1 MGRAVGFIGLLIA
14 VAVGTWLY
22 TKQATTTGVP
32 GASSPKAAID
42 LTGVRNDLL
51 AIAQAERRYH
61 AMNGKY
67 ASLAELRESGDT
79 NVGDSRGPYA
89 YAVETSENSFVVR
102 ATYSGPDTTMP
113 RTVSIDQ
120 NLNYRSE

>member
-14 VAVGTWLY
+14 IAVGVWLY

-32 GASSPKAAID
+32 GAASPKAAID
-42 LTGVRNDLL
+42 MTGVRNDLL

-61 AMNGKY
+61 ALNGKY
-67 ASLAELRESGDT
+67 ATLAELRESGDT
-79 NVGDSRGPYA
+79 SVSDSRGPYA
-89 YAVETSENSFVVR
+89 YSVEVGENSFVVR
-102 ATYSGPDTTMP
+102 ATYSGPDATMP

-120 NLNYRSE
+120 NLDYRSQ